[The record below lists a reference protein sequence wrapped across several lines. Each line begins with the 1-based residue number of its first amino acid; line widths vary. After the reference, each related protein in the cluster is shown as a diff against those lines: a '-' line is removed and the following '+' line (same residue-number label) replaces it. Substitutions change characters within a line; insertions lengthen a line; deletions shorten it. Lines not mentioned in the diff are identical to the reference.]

1 MILTMLVP
9 TRGRPDN
16 ARRLLAACEATCVLP
31 DTRIQL
37 GVDSDDP
44 KWGDYQAVH
53 QGSDRAILTAWEPGE
68 RKGMVHTLNQMWHW
82 RPLQFNMTDFIG
94 QPRRTDVFGFMG
106 DDHLPVTLGWDKA
119 LCDALAGKP
128 AALAYGNDLLQGAN
142 IPTAVAMTASIPRT
156 LGYMAP
162 PELAHLYVDNTWLAW
177 GHGLGAITYLPDVVI
192 EHLHPV
198 AGKADWDEGYRNVN
212 AETSYSADRVAYEK
226 YRTERLPADLEKLR
240 AIR

>member
-16 ARRLLAACEATCVLP
+16 ASRLLAACEATRVMP
-31 DTRIQL
+31 YTKIVL
-37 GVDSDDP
+37 GVDEDDEEFP
-44 KWGDYQAVH
+44 AY
-53 QGSDRAILTAWEPGE
+53 DRACSPPWSAIMVLPKHE
-68 RKGMVHTLNQMWHW
+68 RPGMVAGLNAMAGIYSRQ
-82 RPLQFNMTDFIG
+82 TS
-94 QPRRTDVFGFMG
+94 VVGFMG
-106 DDHLPVTLGWDKA
+106 DDHVPVTSGWDKA

-142 IPTAVAMTASIPRT
+142 IPTAVAMTASIPLT

-177 GHGLGAITYLPDVVI
+177 GRGLGAITYLPDVVI

-212 AETSYSADRVAYEK
+212 AETSYDADRAAYEN
-226 YRTERLPADLEKLR
+226 YRTERLPADLEKLK
-240 AIR
+240 ALT

>member
-1 MILTMLVP
+1 MILTVLVP
-9 TRGRPDN
+9 TRGRSEN
-16 ARRLLAACEATCVLP
+16 AHRLLDACAATCVLA
-31 DTRIQL
+31 DTKIVLGCDDDDDHRGYCRIL
-37 GVDSDDP
+37 AKDNAHGAFMRLPV
-44 KWGDYQAVH
+44 GD
-53 QGSDRAILTAWEPGE
+53 R
-68 RKGMVHTLNQMWHW
+68 RGMVAGLNLMAE
-82 RPLQFNMTDFIG
+82 RYAPTSDY
-94 QPRRTDVFGFMG
+94 VGFLG
-106 DDHLPVTLGWDKA
+106 DDHLPVTPGWDKA
-119 LCDALAGKP
+119 FCDALAGKP

-162 PELAHLYVDNTWLAW
+162 PELGHLYVDNAWLAW